1 MAEMTSRERLMTA
14 LSRGVPDRIPC
25 FPNNI
30 RWLRHHYRC
39 TCPRHQLKLAEDF
52 GFDPILNFGQYVWQS
67 ISNDYTYAPG
77 GGYAYAATGLYGDLP
92 DVSVELQIE
101 NQKDRVFYR
110 RTFETP
116 AGSLHDAIEWPRS
129 DMGYGD
135 GPNPHRVEP
144 LVKTESDLDALAH
157 LIPAPRTDLLADIP
171 LLLADI
177 GSRALVAASDNTHL
191 GSWGLEV
198 LGVEERLI
206 CSIAEPALFHRIC
219 RMTNDVH
226 LRNLRAMLDRG
237 IRVVFDSWF
246 QAGPSNG
253 WSPQTFQD
261 VFLPLVRECINLAH
275 EYEALYIYQDDGR
288 MRDVIPFVVDAGADV
303 ISGLQPPPLGD
314 VVLKNAKAQ
323 YGQRAAL
330 MGGLDPCYVFDLGS
344 PDKVRQAIRE
354 AIQDAGAG
362 GGYVLGT
369 AEAAA
374 PETTIECWRAAV
386 QAVRDFGTYCA

>member
-1 MAEMTSRERLMTA
+1 
-14 LSRGVPDRIPC
+14 
-25 FPNNI
+25 
-30 RWLRHHYRC
+30 
-39 TCPRHQLKLAEDF
+39 
-52 GFDPILNFGQYVWQS
+52 
-67 ISNDYTYAPG
+67 
-77 GGYAYAATGLYGDLP
+77 
-92 DVSVELQIE
+92 
-101 NQKDRVFYR
+101 
-110 RTFETP
+110 
-116 AGSLHDAIEWPRS
+116 
-129 DMGYGD
+129 
-135 GPNPHRVEP
+135 
-144 LVKTESDLDALAH
+144 
-157 LIPAPRTDLLADIP
+157 
-171 LLLADI
+171 
-177 GSRALVAASDNTHL
+177 
-191 GSWGLEV
+191 
-198 LGVEERLI
+198 
-206 CSIAEPALFHRIC
+206 
-219 RMTNDVH
+219 
-226 LRNLRAMLDRG
+226 MLDRG